1 MAPTPESL
9 EARLALVDGILEG
22 AFFSPLHQHDWLAF
36 CCGQP
41 ALLGL
46 EQDEMQ
52 DLFLRAAL
60 TCQTIYPELV
70 EGRSPLAWLWA
81 MDDPRPVLAQVL
93 VSLRH
98 DRPLLFHRVL
108 FSLPAVAQ
116 GQVNPDDFELAED
129 FLTQALGEGLDLR
142 QAAAEEMET
151 IGRRA
156 LKAAGQDP
164 DQPDP
169 RLAALAGQVLEEAL
183 AHDLGSDHALRLWLV
198 AGPGLAGVDERLA
211 PAVLVEAWRRW
222 VGAVSGA
229 RPDLGLL
236 ERWLPLLGLG
246 EADLAL
252 HAPVDPHGGH
262 VIAAQCPY
270 CAALISLRLGVKV
283 EKLSGCP
290 HLVYVGT
297 GDEVHLLEV
306 LSHFDLGSDFKALL
320 ASYYQSPSD
329 LELYGTIVNDLYEML
344 AHQGRLR
351 AIPVRSESA
360 PQAFYNLRAYFA
372 GPSAPGPTH
381 H

>member
-1 MAPTPESL
+1 MAPTPDSL

-22 AFFSPLHQHDWLAF
+22 AFFSPLHLHDWLAF

-60 TCQTIYPELV
+60 ACQTIYPEIV
-70 EGRSPLAWLWA
+70 EGRAPLAWLWA
-81 MDDPRPVLAQVL
+81 MEDPRPVLAQVL

-116 GQVNPDDFELAED
+116 GQVNPDDYELAED
-129 FLTQALGEGLDLR
+129 FLAQALGEGLDLR
-142 QAAAEEMET
+142 QAAAEELET

-169 RLAALAGQVLEEAL
+169 RLAGLADQALEQALGQDL
-183 AHDLGSDHALRLWLV
+183 ASDHGLRLWL
-198 AGPGLAGVDERLA
+198 ATGPGLKGVEERLA

-236 ERWLPLLGLG
+236 ERLLPFLGLG

-252 HAPVDPHGGH
+252 HAPVDPHAGH

-270 CAALISLRLGVKV
+270 CAARISLRLGNKV
-283 EKLSGCP
+283 EQLSGCP

-306 LSHFDLGSDFKALL
+306 LGHFDLGADFKALL

-351 AIPVRSESA
+351 SAPVQSESA
-360 PQAFYNLRAYFA
+360 AKAFFNLRAYFA
-372 GPSAPGPTH
+372 GPPAPGPTH

>member
-1 MAPTPESL
+1 MAPTPDSL
-9 EARLALVDGILEG
+9 EAKLALVDGILEG
-22 AFFSPLHQHDWLAF
+22 AFFSPLHLHDWLAF

-46 EQDEMQ
+46 ERDEMH
-52 DLFLRAAL
+52 DLFLRAAM

-108 FSLPAVAQ
+108 FALPAVAQ
-116 GQVNPDDFELAED
+116 GQANPDDFELAED
-129 FLTQALGEGLDLR
+129 FLAQALGEGLDLG
-142 QAAAEEMET
+142 QAAAEELET
-151 IGRRA
+151 ISRRA
-156 LKAAGQDP
+156 LQAAGQDP
-164 DQPDP
+164 DRPDP
-169 RLAALAGQVLEEAL
+169 RLAGLADQALEQALAQELS
-183 AHDLGSDHALRLWLV
+183 SDHGLRLWLTT
-198 AGPGLAGVDERLA
+198 GPGLAGVEARLA

-222 VGAVSGA
+222 VGAISGA

-236 ERWLPLLGLG
+236 ERWMPLLGLS

-252 HAPVDPHGGH
+252 YAPVDPQAGH

-270 CAALISLRLGVKV
+270 CGARASLRLGAKV
-283 EKLSGCP
+283 EQLSGCP
-290 HLVYVGT
+290 HLVYMGT

-306 LSHFDLGSDFKALL
+306 LAHFDLGADFKALL
-320 ASYYQSPSD
+320 ASYYQSPAD

-344 AHQGRLR
+344 THQGRLR
-351 AIPVRSESA
+351 TVAVHSESA
-360 PQAFYNLRAYFA
+360 AEAFYNLRAYFA
-372 GPSAPGPTH
+372 GPPAPGPTH